1 MSYLMRLG
9 LAPKVQG
16 AGRPRGRDARTKK
29 RRRETNVSRLLEMGG
44 DLLSRG
50 RSTIGAGGLNFSVRN
65 GKRWGPAAK
74 AARVALGK
82 WGWGNEF
89 PREAGRNH
97 GNLSGN

>member
-1 MSYLMRLG
+1 MG
-9 LAPKVQG
+9 GTCGQ
-16 AGRPRGRDARTKK
+16 KK
-29 RRRETNVSRLLEMGG
+29 RRRETNASRLLEMGG